1 MGTEPVEEKNTPREK
16 IATYVTT
23 LAIAGTIVLGI
34 FALVYVLRIPD
45 ADTDK
50 NLDKKLQVI
59 TYVFTALLPLWGTWM
74 GTIMAFYFSKENF
87 MAANESVKNLV
98 AQITP
103 SQKLE
108 STKCKDVM
116 IPYDKIKPFQV
127 SSPAPIEDSAA
138 TEAADTATA
147 ATEAYAAAKSAAD
160 NAITESAAT
169 LKTLEEAKQTKQT
182 AEDRLAQTT
191 DPSERVT
198 AEGAVGSAAD
208 ALAAAQKA
216 SDAANE
222 RAQTTA
228 QAAQE
233 AMAAKSVAAQA
244 AAEKTA
250 ATQNGP
256 TDPITSIKITDALTF
271 MNAEKISRLPLFKD
285 KKLLYIIHQSTFEKF
300 ITEVSTST
308 ALNLELD
315 KVTIIDM
322 VNFGSDLVKGYLL
335 NGAQFL
341 GENSNLKQAQEL
353 IKNNIYCQDIFI
365 TSKGSASE
373 EVMGWVTNTIIADNA
388 KDLQSGS
395 PGS

>member
-1 MGTEPVEEKNTPREK
+1 MATETVDEKNTPRER
-16 IATYVTT
+16 IARNVTT
-23 LAIAGTIVLGI
+23 LAIVGTIVLGLSALI
-34 FALVYVLRIPD
+34 FVLFIKNGD
-45 ADTDK
+45 AAI
-50 NLDKKLQVI
+50 DKKLQLI
-59 TYVFTALLPLWGTWM
+59 QYVFTALLPLWGTWM
-74 GTIMAFYFSKENF
+74 GTVMAFYFSKENF

-103 SQKLE
+103 AQKLE

-116 IPYDKIKPFQV
+116 ITYDKIKPFQV

-138 TEAADTATA
+138 TEATDAATA
-147 ATEAYAAAKSAAD
+147 AGEAHTTAKSAAET
-160 NAITESAAT
+160 ATTEAAT
-169 LKTLEEAKQTKQT
+169 ALTALEQATQTKQ
-182 AEDRLAQTT
+182 AADDKLAQTT
-191 DPSERVT
+191 DLAERVT
-198 AEGAVGSAAD
+198 AEAAVTSAAD
-208 ALAAAQKA
+208 ALTAAQTA
-216 SDAANE
+216 LDAANE
-222 RAQTTA
+222 RAQATA

-233 AMAAKSVAAQA
+233 AMAEKTKADAT

-250 ATQNGP
+250 AAQTGP

-300 ITEVSTST
+300 ITEVSTNT
-308 ALNLELD
+308 AHNVVID
-315 KVTIIDM
+315 KATISDM

-341 GENSNLKQAQEL
+341 GENSNLRQAQEL

-373 EVMGWVTNTIIADNA
+373 EVLGWVTNTIIADSA
-388 KDLQSGS
+388 KDLQ
-395 PGS
+395 PGSSGN